1 VKVVPAQGELG
12 SRWASGT
19 KLDSA
24 TISEALSTNHTV
36 GPPTRSPRA
45 RTQSP
50 MAVCVQV
57 CTTHPTSDSA
67 PLQLVFPDA
76 EVYWPPLGKLS
87 LALHSVFGAYV
98 QVRCARVALCCAA
111 VSRRMAEVRGAA
123 AGVVC
128 MRAFRQLFRQPGR

>member
-1 VKVVPAQGELG
+1 MDFARLVALRLPSAVDKSWRETFFA
-12 SRWASGT
+12 T
-19 KLDSA
+19 KQLNQV
-24 TISEALSTNHTV
+24 T
-36 GPPTRSPRA
+36 PTRSPRA

-87 LALHSVFGAYV
+87 LALHSVFA
-98 QVRCARVALCCAA
+98 
-111 VSRRMAEVRGAA
+111 
-123 AGVVC
+123 
-128 MRAFRQLFRQPGR
+128 AFRPRRKS